1 MEHSRDSLVFR
12 ALEEWA
18 LISSVD
24 TLVSPVTPVAAP
36 YDRERL
42 EDVGYMTCMTL
53 VLLGNYAQTGHLGGP
68 LAYTPYNVAA
78 HLVGPELGGLRYD
91 YRRPKHP
98 YGDKFMLAAGHCI
111 PTCYALWMIL
121 GQALARRYE
130 ATGDRR
136 YYADPRVA
144 MLPIDALGFRRG
156 AGALKTLLSDQG
168 LADHPLFAQAKL
180 RGIRALSGHAES
192 IDCTNDVN
200 GGPSGI
206 GIATAAGKAAF
217 WDYAGAPSSNS
228 PKVVAFEGEFALTEG
243 HAQELKTQALA
254 LRVGKRLRVLMS
266 ANNAGIDDS
275 LLGGVISTEYDRY
288 RLADQWT
295 SYGWN
300 VFTLEQG
307 NDYGEIVSALKTME
321 QWDPQDRR
329 PMIVIGQTT
338 KGYWPAAA
346 GGKIPGYGDQVVGY
360 PSHPYALKMNA
371 PYFVALAETFE
382 KHYGVEFAGIRQG
395 PVTDPRERLI
405 QFKTNLDVVMSL
417 LDRNGL
423 GDWLADR
430 LVDLGDQIKDDL
442 PLRLDVTHDPFLDDR
457 LRVANLPVEPQKVKI
472 RNRVSG
478 AEKEA
483 GIALFRKPGEVAG
496 TRRAISEILKWMNY
510 VTDNRFFTIAADLSE
525 SINLEHGN
533 LWGHYDPERNPLGTR
548 LKAPIEEAGN
558 VSTAIGLV
566 GQSASVDPAKFAG
579 VWAISG
585 TYGAFTP
592 LMYTPA
598 RVWSQQNQDSRFRMG
613 VLHILSGH
621 SGPETAADAR
631 THFGIFAPQV
641 WKLFPRGQAINLN
654 FWDYNDVAAG
664 YFAAA
669 EIAARDPKVGLIT
682 IEVARPDFAVAD
694 RSQFADTDLKA
705 AAKGLY
711 VIRDFAPGKPK
722 HGYVIAQGSSSTVNV
737 VKVLPQLEQA
747 GVNVKVIAA
756 ISEELFER
764 QPESYRRSVL
774 PPEALYDL
782 MVVTTGTRRMWPVR
796 NVGPLTDAYSLTS
809 DWDNQWLTGGLEPE
823 VIAEAHLDPASIQAG
838 IERFARERDQRL
850 AGQRELLGVK

>member
-1 MEHSRDSLVFR
+1 
-12 ALEEWA
+12 
-18 LISSVD
+18 LISSLD
-24 TLVSPVTPVAAP
+24 TLVSPVSPVTAS
-36 YDRERL
+36 YDRDRL

-78 HLVGPELGGLRYD
+78 HLVGPEFGGLRYD

-111 PTCYALWMIL
+111 PTCYALWMIM
-121 GQALARRYE
+121 GQALARKYE
-130 ATGDRR
+130 ATGNRR
-136 YYADPRVA
+136 YYVDPHAA
-144 MLPIDALGFRRG
+144 MLPVDALGFRRG
-156 AGALKTLLSDQG
+156 AGALKSLLQDLK
-168 LADHPLFAQAKL
+168 LADDPLFAQAKG

-217 WDYAGAPSSNS
+217 WDIVGARTLDS

-254 LRVGKRLRVLMS
+254 LQVGKRLRVLVS
-266 ANNAGIDDS
+266 SNNAGIDDS
-275 LLGGVISTEYDRY
+275 LMGGVISNKYDRY
-288 RLADQWT
+288 RLVDQWT

-300 VFTLEQG
+300 VFTLDNG
-307 NDYGEIVSALKTME
+307 NDYGEIVAALKTME
-321 QWDPQDRR
+321 NWDPSDRR
-329 PMIVIGQTT
+329 PMVVIGRTV
-338 KGYWPAAA
+338 KGYWPSAAS
-346 GGKIPGYGDQVVGY
+346 GKIAGYGDQLVGY
-360 PSHPYALKMNA
+360 PSHPYALKMNS
-371 PYFVALAETFE
+371 PYFLALAESFE

-395 PVTDPRERLI
+395 PVSDSRERVV
-405 QFKTNLDVVMSL
+405 QFKTNMDVVMSL

-430 LVDLGDQIKDDL
+430 LVELGDSVKDEF
-442 PLRLDVTHDPFLDDR
+442 PLRIDVTRDPFLDDR
-457 LRVANLPVEPQKVKI
+457 LRVANLPVEPQKVTVK
-472 RNRVSG
+472 NRVSG
-478 AEKEA
+478 AEKEV
-483 GIALFRKPGEVAG
+483 GIALFKKPGEVAG
-496 TRRAISEILKWMNY
+496 TRRGISEILKWMNY
-510 VTDNRFFTIAADLSE
+510 VTDNRFLTIAADLSE

-533 LWGHYDPERNPLGTR
+533 LWGHYDPEANPLGTR

-566 GQSASVDPAKFAG
+566 GQSASVDPTKFAG

-598 RVWSQQNQDSRFRMG
+598 RVWSQQNQDSRFRVG

-654 FWDYNDVAAG
+654 FWDYNDVAPG

-669 EIAARDPKVGLIT
+669 EIAARDPHVGMIT
-682 IEVARPDFAVAD
+682 IEVARPDFPVVD
-694 RSQFADTDLKA
+694 RSQFADTDIKA

-711 VIRDFAPGKPK
+711 VIRDFAPGKPR
-722 HGYVIAQGSSSTVNV
+722 HGYVLVQGSSSTMNL
-737 VKVLPQLEQA
+737 VKHLPNLEKA
-747 GVNVKVIAA
+747 GINVKIISA
-756 ISEELFER
+756 ISEELFDR
-764 QPESYRRSVL
+764 QPEAYRTSVL

-782 MVVTTGTRRMWPVR
+782 MIVSTGTRRVWPIR
-796 NVGPLTDAYSLTS
+796 NVGPLTDEYSLTS
-809 DWDNQWLTGGLEPE
+809 DWDDRWRSGGLEAE
-823 VIAEAHLDPASIQAG
+823 VIAEAHLDPASILQA
-838 IERFARERDQRL
+838 IQRFATEREQRM
-850 AGQRELLGVK
+850 ARQRGFLGS